1 MQQFEAQWQD
11 YYRAKRSSDE
21 GKESEEATLLRTR
34 TPATS
39 SVAPDNKYRCQAD
52 KTLSTM
58 KPFLTIVLTQHSHRL
73 PDRQERLQPPPA
85 HANAQ
90 RYLTINA
97 GDVFLI
103 RN

>member
-58 KPFLTIVLTQHSHRL
+58 KPFLTIVLTQQLSHHLRARL
-73 PDRQERLQPPPA
+73 KS
-85 HANAQ
+85 
-90 RYLTINA
+90 YLMMQSQL
-97 GDVFLI
+97 FEQL
-103 RN
+103 

>member
-58 KPFLTIVLTQHSHRL
+58 KPSHRL